1 MIYSTELFDVNTVGN
16 NLQFLLKKNIH
27 EMTDEEFVRLGIG
40 SSISSAI
47 LFEVT
52 KSQGTN
58 IIIDENEIKVVARR
72 IDDGIDIGWNPINLD
87 KVELQASFQSI
98 VNALKPVETQVVA
111 RPVEITKTGN
121 EVVYDENNYMVR
133 HLKRQA

>member
-1 MIYSTELFDVNTVGN
+1 MIYTTDLFDVDAVGN
-16 NLQFLLKKNIH
+16 NLEFILKKNIH

-58 IIIDENEIKVVARR
+58 IIIDENEIKIVGRR
-72 IDDGIDIGWNPINLD
+72 IDDGFDIGWNPINLD
-87 KVELQASFQSI
+87 KAELQDSFQKIINS
-98 VNALKPVETQVVA
+98 LKPVETQIVA
-111 RPVEITKTGN
+111 KPAEPIKSN
-121 EVVYDENNYMVR
+121 NSVYDESNYMVR
-133 HLKRQA
+133 HLKRQP